1 MSRKSKRRDS
11 DDEDQEIAQTVPL
24 IIMFVVYVFAGAFL
38 MSMYE
43 PDMTFFKAVYFN
55 YVSLTSIGLG
65 DIVPRRHV
73 LKISNHHVSTDPSPR
88 SVRRTVR
95 YGTSVRYDTST
106 GRINVTYRENCN
118 RTVPYAILASPA
130 VPYFVPVVPQYDRV
144 RRTHISQC
152 RIAVGLAYES
162 LSDIGC
168 CL

>member
-65 DIVPRRHV
+65 DIVPRR
-73 LKISNHHVSTDPSPR
+73 
-88 SVRRTVR
+88 
-95 YGTSVRYDTST
+95 
-106 GRINVTYRENCN
+106 
-118 RTVPYAILASPA
+118 
-130 VPYFVPVVPQYDRV
+130 
-144 RRTHISQC
+144 
-152 RIAVGLAYES
+152 
-162 LSDIGC
+162 
-168 CL
+168 